1 MTAFANR
8 MDGVTGSA
16 IRDLFKLMGD
26 PEIISFGGGNPAKES
41 FPVETVERITAEAL
55 RRDGVNLLQYG
66 ATEGYMPLREAYLEH
81 MAAPRGLS
89 GTADEVLITTG
100 SMQGLDLAC
109 KIFLNPGDAVLVESP
124 TFLGALQAFSIYQ
137 ADKVPVPMDNEGV
150 IPDALEELMRT
161 VRPKLFYCIPTFQN
175 PTGRTL
181 GTERRRKIAE
191 LAEKYDVMVLE
202 DDPYCDLR
210 YTGSPLPPIKTFDRS
225 GHVILL
231 SSFSKILSPG
241 MRLGCALAT
250 PEIIRKMTVCKQC
263 TDTHTT
269 LLTQAV
275 AAQFLNEGLL
285 PGHLKAIL
293 PGYAEKLRVM
303 LESMDEFFPSGVK
316 YQKPDGGLFVW
327 GELPEGAD
335 VLPLLKRATS
345 DPEYKVAY
353 IPGEH
358 FFVDGSGKNTFR
370 LNFSSETPERLR
382 AGMERL
388 GRLFRENL

>member
-16 IRDLFKLMGD
+16 IRELFKLMGD
-26 PEIISFGGGNPAKES
+26 REVISFGGGNPAKES
-41 FPVETVERITAEAL
+41 FPVEIVERITSEVL
-55 RRDGVNLLQYG
+55 KSNGVNILQYG
-66 ATEGYMPLREAYLEH
+66 GTEGYLPLREAYLAH

-89 GTADEVLITTG
+89 GTVDEVLITTG

-109 KIFLNPGDAVLVESP
+109 KIFLNPGDAILVEAP

-137 ADKVPVPMDNEGV
+137 ANKIPVSMDDEGV
-150 IPDALEELMRT
+150 IIDALEELMRT
-161 VRPKLFYCIPTFQN
+161 KRPKLFYCIPTFQN

-181 GTERRRKIAE
+181 GLKRRKKIAE

-210 YTGSPLPPIKTFDRS
+210 YSGDPLPPIKTFDKS

-250 PEIIRKMTVCKQC
+250 PEIIRKMTICKQC

-293 PGYAEKLRVM
+293 PGYAEKLNTM
-303 LESMDEFFPSGVK
+303 LAAMDEFFPSGVK

-335 VLPLLKRATS
+335 VLPLLKKATS

-358 FFVDGSGKNTFR
+358 FFADGSGKNTFR
-370 LNFSSETPERLR
+370 LNFSSETLERLR
-382 AGMERL
+382 IGMERL
-388 GRLFRENL
+388 GRLFKASL

>member
-16 IRDLFKLMGD
+16 IRELFKLMGD

-41 FPVETVERITAEAL
+41 FPVETVERITADVL
-55 RRDGVNLLQYG
+55 KKNGVNILQYG
-66 ATEGYMPLREAYLEH
+66 GTEGYLPLREAYLTH
-81 MAAPRGLS
+81 MAAPRGLGGS
-89 GTADEVLITTG
+89 VDEVLITTG

-109 KIFLNPGDAVLVESP
+109 KIFLNPGDTMLVEAP
-124 TFLGALQAFSIYQ
+124 TFLGALQAFTIYQ
-137 ADKVPVPMDNEGV
+137 ANKVPVPMDDEGV
-150 IPDALEELMRT
+150 IIDALEELMRT
-161 VRPKLFYCIPTFQN
+161 KKPKLFYCIPTFQN

-181 GTERRRKIAE
+181 GLERRKKIAE

-210 YTGSPLPPIKTFDRS
+210 YSGDPLPPIKTFDKS

-241 MRLGCALAT
+241 MRLGVAHGT
-250 PEIIRKMTVCKQC
+250 PEIIRKMTICKQC

-285 PGHLKAIL
+285 PGHLKSIL
-293 PGYAEKLRVM
+293 PGYAEKLNTM
-303 LESMDEFFPSGVK
+303 LDAMDEFFPQGVK

-345 DPEYKVAY
+345 EPEYKVAY

-370 LNFSSETPERLR
+370 LNFSSETVERLR
-382 AGMERL
+382 IGMERL
-388 GRLFRENL
+388 GKLFKESL

>member
-1 MTAFANR
+1 MTAFAHR

-16 IRDLFKLMGD
+16 IRELFKLMGD

-41 FPVETVERITAEAL
+41 FPVETVERITSEILAK
-55 RRDGVNLLQYG
+55 DGVNILQYG
-66 ATEGYMPLREAYLEH
+66 ATEGYMPLRRAYLEH
-81 MAAPRGLS
+81 IAAPKGLS
-89 GTADEVLITTG
+89 GDVDEVLVTTG

-109 KIFLNPGDAVLVESP
+109 KVFLNPGDTMLVESP
-124 TFLGALQAFSIYQ
+124 TFLGALQAFTIYQ
-137 ADKVPVPMDNEGV
+137 ANKIPVPMDDEGV
-150 IPDALEELMRT
+150 IIEALEELMRT
-161 VRPKLFYCIPTFQN
+161 KHPKLFYCIPTFQN

-181 GTERRRKIAE
+181 GMERRRKIAE

-210 YTGSPLPPIKTFDRS
+210 YTGSPLPPIKSFDRS
-225 GHVILL
+225 GHVIML

-241 MRLGCALAT
+241 MRVGCAFAS
-250 PEIIRKMTVCKQC
+250 PEIIRKMTICKQC

-285 PGHLKAIL
+285 PSHLASIL
-293 PGYAEKLRVM
+293 PGYAEKLNAM
-303 LESMDEFFPSGVK
+303 LEAMDDCFPAGVK

-358 FFVDGSGKNTFR
+358 FFVDGTGKNTFR
-370 LNFSSETPERLR
+370 LNFSSETVERLR
-382 AGMERL
+382 IGMQRL
-388 GRLFRENL
+388 GKLFKENL